1 MKNQSINLNIGL
13 IITIISLE
21 IRTAE
26 TETEIDR
33 SRSRSRS
40 RSMHRIENLSQNEQA
55 TDNESDINLP
65 GTSKGEIFIL
75 KHHC

>member
-13 IITIISLE
+13 IITITSLE
-21 IRTAE
+21 TRTAE
-26 TETEIDR
+26 TETEIDQ
-33 SRSRSRS
+33 SRS

>member
-40 RSMHRIENLSQNEQA
+40 MHRIENLSQNEQA

-65 GTSKGEIFIL
+65 GTSKGEIFM

>member
-26 TETEIDR
+26 TETD
-33 SRSRSRS
+33 RSRSRS

>member
-26 TETEIDR
+26 TEIDQ
-33 SRSRSRS
+33 SRS

>member
-26 TETEIDR
+26 TETEID
-33 SRSRSRS
+33 RSRS

>member
-26 TETEIDR
+26 TETEID
-33 SRSRSRS
+33 RSRSRS

>member
-33 SRSRSRS
+33 SRSRS
-40 RSMHRIENLSQNEQA
+40 MHRIEILSQNEQA

>member
-26 TETEIDR
+26 TETEIDQ
-33 SRSRSRS
+33 SRS